1 MSETAITK
9 QCLLDLSK
17 EDGVTVW
24 RNNTGALKNQSG
36 QLVRFGLPGSGDI
49 LGLKRIVI
57 TPEMVGK
64 TFGRFIAV
72 ENKTKTGEQREQQER
87 FQEMV
92 ENHGGLYVMARSPEE
107 AVAGI
112 SGVGDEQ

>member
-9 QCLLDLSK
+9 LCLLDLSK
-17 EDGVTVW
+17 EDGVRVW

-57 TPEMVGK
+57 TPEMVGQII
-64 TFGRFIAV
+64 GRFIAI
-72 ENKTKTGEQREQQER
+72 ETKTKTGKQRDQQER
-87 FQEMV
+87 FEEMV
-92 ENHGGLYVMARSPEE
+92 IGHGGLYVVARSAEE
-107 AVAGI
+107 AVNGI
-112 SGVGDEQ
+112 NGVEI